1 MLDFLRKALG
11 GERTRQ
17 RDRAAM
23 YQAILRREAHLGG
36 QLFGPVAAG
45 NRREFF
51 CLDEHTWVWHEEW
64 VDGGGQRRSK
74 TTRYDVRPT
83 GVLKAQDGLSY
94 QRLSGNEAAN
104 LRRAIELYYHYVAGR
119 LYSKPA

>member
-11 GERTRQ
+11 GERARQ
-17 RDRAAM
+17 RDRAAV
-23 YQAILRREAHLGG
+23 YQAMLRREAHLGG
-36 QLFGPVAAG
+36 QLFGPVARG

-51 CLDEHTWVWHEEW
+51 CLDKHTWVWHEEW
-64 VDGGGQRRSK
+64 VDSKGVRKTK

-94 QRLSGNEAAN
+94 QQLSNSEAVN
-104 LRRAIELYYHYVAGR
+104 LRRAIELYYQHVVGR
-119 LYSKPA
+119 LYGNLV